1 MQGRSVLVIV
11 ISILV
16 GLLAARNFKIRRD
29 CRYSA
34 KLTPPLKLAL
44 ILSLAILVW
53 VGLSFGSS
61 VWDVWLALIC
71 GLYLFS
77 AYSGRG
83 IHDKGIYYLPGR
95 SLWLRYIPWEN
106 IQSIEIDLKQGQLV
120 SFESKDRP
128 YILTVRQVYSTQA
141 LESLQEKVPT
151 KIVSST

>member
-1 MQGRSVLVIV
+1 MQARSVLVIV

-16 GLLAARNFKIRRD
+16 GLLAARNFRIRSD
-29 CRYSA
+29 CQYSA

-44 ILSLAILVW
+44 LLSLAILVW

-71 GLYLFS
+71 ALYLYS

-83 IHDKGIYYLPGR
+83 IHEEGIYYLPGR
-95 SLWLRYIPWEN
+95 SLWLRCIPWEK
-106 IQSIEIDLKQGQLV
+106 IQSIEIDLKRGLLV
-120 SFESKDRP
+120 SFDGKDRP
-128 YILTVRQVYSTQA
+128 HTCTVRQAYSTQA
-141 LESLQEKVPT
+141 LESIQEKILT